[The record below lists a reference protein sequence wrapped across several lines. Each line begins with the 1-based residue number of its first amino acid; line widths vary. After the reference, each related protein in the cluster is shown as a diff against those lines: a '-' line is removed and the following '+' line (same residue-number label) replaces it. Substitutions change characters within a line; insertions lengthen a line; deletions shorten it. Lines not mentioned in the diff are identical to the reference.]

1 MFLPTNTTFQRE
13 NLLFCKTLLRLEMN
27 KGTKNTIFTRLMD
40 RLRQIPPKAM
50 QWWDYC
56 SNGVWNDTRSN
67 WKVDT
72 IKTIN
77 LSVRSF
83 MNTKLQNQAASLTYS
98 TLLAVVPALAI
109 LFAIGRGFG
118 FQNLLTSQLFNSL
131 PSQKKALETAI
142 GFVDQYLAQASQG
155 VFVGVGLVV
164 LLWTLISLMSNIEN
178 TFNLI
183 WGVTSDRSMA
193 RKVIDYT
200 AILFLLPILMICSSG
215 LSLVA
220 STTILDNS
228 IFRIFSPALKILLD
242 FTPFFLSWIS
252 FTGMYMLFPNTKV
265 KFKYALLSGILAGS
279 GFQILQYLFVSGQL
293 YVSKYNAI
301 YGSFAFLPLL
311 LLWMQL
317 AWTITLA
324 GVVLSYSSQN
334 IFQFNFEGD
343 INTIS
348 PDYKRKISI
357 VIMAIIVQR
366 FSKQYPPLRVQD
378 FAALYHMPARL
389 VNDVIK
395 ELVDARLLSEVYLG
409 KNNEELAYQPA
420 VDIHLL
426 SIGYVLKK
434 IDNAGSTQFIPNFKD
449 EFAPLLDIM
458 DQVSKTAIKER
469 SSILLMDV
477 PVNIEGTPDPTLA
490 SGNIIIKPN
499 S

>member
-1 MFLPTNTTFQRE
+1 MADDTKKSRLTRIIDFFRLLPQRSRVIWE
-13 NLLFCKTLLRLEMN
+13 
-27 KGTKNTIFTRLMD
+27 
-40 RLRQIPPKAM
+40 
-50 QWWDYC
+50 YC

-77 LSVRSF
+77 LAVKSF
-83 MNTKLQNQAASLTYS
+83 MNTKLQNQASSLTYN

-155 VFVGVGLVV
+155 IFVGVGLVV
-164 LLWTLISLMSNIEN
+164 LLWTLISLMSNIES

-183 WGVTSDRSMA
+183 WGVSSDRSMM

-215 LSLVA
+215 LSLVMSA
-220 STTILDNS
+220 TMLDNT
-228 IFRIFSPALKILLD
+228 IFKIFSPALKIVLD
-242 FTPFFLSWIS
+242 FAPFLLCWLS

-265 KFKYALLSGILAGS
+265 KFKYALLSGILAGT

-317 AWTITLA
+317 TWTITLS
-324 GVVLSYSSQN
+324 GVVLCYSSQN
-334 IFQFNFEGD
+334 IFQFSFNND
-343 INTIS
+343 INAIS
-348 PDYKRKISI
+348 ADYKRKISM
-357 VIMAIIVQR
+357 VIMAIVAQR
-366 FSKQYPPLRVQD
+366 FEKQYPPLRISD
-378 FAALYHMPARL
+378 FAGLYHMPARL
-389 VNDVIK
+389 VSDVVN
-395 ELVDARLLSEVYLG
+395 ELVQAGLLSEVYLG

-420 VDIHLL
+420 IDIHLL
-426 SIGYVLKK
+426 SLGFVMKK
-434 IDNAGSTQFIPNFKD
+434 IDTAGATQFIPKFNE
-449 EFAPLLDIM
+449 EFAPLLKIVDEI
-458 DQVSKTAIKER
+458 SKKAIQEK
-469 SSILLMDV
+469 SDILLIDI
-477 PVNIEGTPDPTLA
+477 PVNVEGTPDP
-490 SGNIIIKPN
+490 SIKK
-499 S
+499 